1 MSASGVLIG
10 HCASLTIVASSVA
23 GHLIGDLQ
31 MGVTVFFVISGFLL
45 YRPFVAADM
54 AGRSPAPTSVFYRRR
69 LLRIIPAYWFALTV
83 VALLPG
89 VISVFTSDQWWRYY
103 LLIQNYSGINFV
115 FARGIGPAW
124 SLSVE
129 MAFYLT
135 LPLFAWVMR
144 RTRGGDPDWRLSG
157 DLIVL
162 GAIAL
167 IAALVR
173 ADLVSEINA
182 NHGLVSGWKWT
193 LVLSLPL
200 FLTWFAVGM
209 AFASISS
216 WSAQTGKA
224 PRALRSAASHP
235 GLVWLFALSCYG
247 LMAAVSPALPS
258 AENAVHH
265 TMMGLIAA
273 AIVFPAA
280 FPHPDGKGVP
290 GWFLALPAIA
300 WVGLVSYGLYLWGSP
315 LTLYLAHEGIFSRGA
330 PFLSLAAYSMA
341 AALVAA
347 AFSYYVV
354 ERPFLRLKYARRGRR
369 WFRRSDP
376 ELRRAA

>member
-1 MSASGVLIG
+1 MSASGVLLG
-10 HCASLTIVASSVA
+10 HCASLTIVGSSVA

-31 MGVTVFFVISGFLL
+31 MGVTVFFVISVFLL

-135 LPLFAWVMR
+135 LPLFAWAMR
-144 RTRGGDPDWRLSG
+144 RTRGSDPDWRLSG

-162 GAIAL
+162 GAVAGSQRWSARTSL
-167 IAALVR
+167 GDQRQSWPGERVEVDADAQPAAVPDLVR
-173 ADLVSEINA
+173 GR
-182 NHGLVSGWKWT
+182 HGVRLDQ
-193 LVLSLPL
+193 LMERPDRQD
-200 FLTWFAVGM
+200 
-209 AFASISS
+209 
-216 WSAQTGKA
+216 SAGA
-224 PRALRSAASHP
+224 AAAASHP

-265 TMMGLIAA
+265 TMTGLIAA

-280 FPHPDGKGVP
+280 FPNPEGKGVP
-290 GWFLALPAIA
+290 GWFLALPAVA
-300 WVGLVSYGLYLWGSP
+300 WVGLISYGLYLWGSP

-330 PFLSLAAYSMA
+330 PSCRWRPIRA